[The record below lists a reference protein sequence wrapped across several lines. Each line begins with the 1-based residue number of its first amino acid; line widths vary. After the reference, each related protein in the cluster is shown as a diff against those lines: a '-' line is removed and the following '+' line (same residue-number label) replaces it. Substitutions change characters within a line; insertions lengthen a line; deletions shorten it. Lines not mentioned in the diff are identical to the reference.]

1 MTAEAA
7 AVPAASAAP
16 RPRFREV
23 LREPRMIAV
32 LALGLASGLPY
43 NLTDGTLQA
52 WLKDYGISNTQIGLL
67 TLVGLPY
74 AWKFLWAPF
83 MDRYQLPFLGRR
95 RGWIFLLQLALAA
108 VIAACAL
115 FSPAD
120 ALTAIAI
127 LAFAIG
133 FLSASQDIIINAYTA
148 DVAQPHERGLA
159 AMATSVGYR
168 AAAWFSFSIA
178 LIVAQYAGWKAAY
191 LMIAAAMAALAIGT
205 LFAPEPQ
212 QRAAPPDSLRASIV
226 DPLRQLMSGPGAVA
240 LIVLL
245 VVYKVGDAFS
255 LRLFTPFLMDLGFSK
270 AEIGVVTK
278 TTMAVATIAGTVCGG
293 LWMIR
298 LGLLR
303 ALLWFGAF
311 QAVSNLTYMMLAV
324 AGKNHLLM
332 IAAIAIDNFAG
343 GMGSVALTAFILA
356 LCDQRFSAFQYA
368 LLSAIAVIPRT
379 YLGVPAGFLADR
391 AGWPTFYLVSFI
403 AAIPGIA
410 LVWYLRRDVRALDAR
425 GTPGTV
431 A

>member
-1 MTAEAA
+1 MSVAR
-7 AVPAASAAP
+7 AP
-16 RPRFREV
+16 RPRLREV
-23 LREPRMIAV
+23 LREPRMVAV
-32 LALGLASGLPY
+32 LGLGLASGLPY
-43 NLTDGTLQA
+43 NLTDSTLQA
-52 WLKDYGISNTQIGLL
+52 WLKDFGISNTQIGLL

-83 MDRYQLPFLGRR
+83 IDRYRLPFLGRR
-95 RGWIFLLQLALAA
+95 RGWIFVLQLALAA
-108 VIAACAL
+108 VIAASAFYSPGNAL
-115 FSPAD
+115 A
-120 ALTAIAI
+120 AIAV

-133 FLSASQDIIINAYTA
+133 LLSATQDIVINAYTA
-148 DVAQPHERGLA
+148 DVALPHERGLA
-159 AMATSVGYR
+159 AMSTSVGYR

-191 LMIAAAMAALAIGT
+191 LLLAATMVALAVGT
-205 LFAPEPQ
+205 LFAPEPA
-212 QRAAPPDSLRASIV
+212 QRAAPPDTLRASIV
-226 DPLRQLMSGPGAVA
+226 EPLRQLLSGPGAIA

-278 TTMAVATIAGTVCGG
+278 TTMAVATIAGTVLGG
-293 LWMIR
+293 VWMIR
-298 LGLLR
+298 LGLYR
-303 ALLWFGAF
+303 AMLWFGAF
-311 QAVSNLTYMMLAV
+311 QAVSNLTYMLLAL
-324 AGKNHLLM
+324 AGKQHLLM

-343 GMGSVALTAFILA
+343 GMGSVALTAFVLA

-410 LVWYLRRDVRALDAR
+410 LVWWLRRDVRALDAR
-425 GTPGTV
+425 GTPG
-431 A
+431 APPAAA

>member
-1 MTAEAA
+1 MTTAQ
-7 AVPAASAAP
+7 PAP
-16 RPRFREV
+16 RPRFRDV
-23 LREPRMIAV
+23 LREPRMVAV

-52 WLKDYGISNTQIGLL
+52 WLKDYGVSNTQIGLL

-74 AWKFLWAPF
+74 AWKFLWAPLI
-83 MDRYQLPFLGRR
+83 DRYRLPFIGRR
-95 RGWIFLLQLALAA
+95 RGWIFVLQLALAA
-108 VIAACAL
+108 VIAANAL
-115 FSPAD
+115 YSPAE
-120 ALTAIAI
+120 ALTSVAM
-127 LAFAIG
+127 LALAIG
-133 FLSASQDIIINAYTA
+133 FLSASQDIVINAYTA
-148 DVAQPHERGLA
+148 DVARAHERGLA

-178 LIVAQYAGWKAAY
+178 LIVAQYFGWKIAY
-191 LMIAAAMAALAIGT
+191 LMLAGAMVVLAAGT
-205 LFAPEPQ
+205 LAAPEPA
-212 QRAAPPDSLRASIV
+212 QRAAPPGSLRESISV
-226 DPLRQLMSGPGAVA
+226 PLRQLLAGPGALA

-278 TTMAVATIAGTVCGG
+278 TTMALATISGTVLGG

-298 LGLLR
+298 LGLYR
-303 ALLWFGAF
+303 AMLWFGSF
-311 QAVSNLTYMMLAV
+311 QAVSNLTYMALAV
-324 AGKNHLLM
+324 AGKNHVLM
-332 IAAIAIDNFAG
+332 IAAIALDHLAG
-343 GMGSVALTAFILA
+343 GMGSVALTAFVLA

-410 LVWYLRRDVRALDAR
+410 LVWWRRRDVRALDAR
-425 GTPGTV
+425 GFTG
-431 A
+431 AG